1 MKKLLFCAL
10 AMASLSLAADTT
22 KAVVLPDSRPCPQ
35 WWKEAKFG
43 IFIHW
48 GVYSVPAFAP
58 TSGEKMNSCY
68 AEQYRGKIQNKV
80 KSVVEHHEKRYPGL
94 SYEDLASRF
103 TAENWN
109 PDDWAKLFRRSGAKY
124 VVLTSKH
131 HDGFALWPSEQS
143 RYWNSMAV
151 GPKRDICGELT
162 KAVREAGLKMGFYYS
177 LFEYSVITT
186 DLGKVTKHFVDEM
199 NIPQLK
205 DLVLRYRPDIVW
217 GDGQWRVLEEI
228 SRGEEF
234 LTWLYNESPVRDTVV
249 ANDRWWHRSR
259 GQCGDFY
266 TTEYDH
272 TGLKPNKKKDHPW
285 EECRG
290 IGRSFGYNRFE
301 RAENYLTDAQCIE
314 TLCDKVSRGGSLL
327 LNVGPDATG
336 FIPPIMEERLLAMGK
351 WLEVNGE
358 AIYAT
363 TAWSGRPKDMKK
375 DRVYYTEKPDALY
388 AICAV
393 WPQAKFRVKGVGA
406 VSKVALLGSGLEVAF
421 ESDGDDVVIQPPA
434 VNPGNMPCN
443 HAWTF
448 KLFR

>member
-1 MKKLLFCAL
+1 M
-10 AMASLSLAADTT
+10 

-35 WWKEAKFG
+35 WWKDAKFG

-58 TSGEKMNSCY
+58 TSGKKMNSCY

-143 RYWNSMAV
+143 PYWNSMVV

-162 KAVREAGLKMGFYYS
+162 KAVRDAGLKMGFYYS

-234 LTWLYNESPVRDTVV
+234 LTWLYNESPVRDSVV

-272 TGLKPNKKKDHPW
+272 TGSKPTKKKDHPW

-290 IGRSFGYNRFE
+290 IGNSFGYSRFE
-301 RAENYLTDAQCIE
+301 TPKDYMTRERCVE
-314 TLCDKVSRGGSLL
+314 TLVSCVSRGGNLL
-327 LNVGPDATG
+327 LNVGPTADG
-336 FIPPIMEERLLAMGK
+336 RIPAIMQDRLLAIGR
-351 WLEVNGE
+351 WLDVNGE
-358 AIYAT
+358 AIYGT
-363 TAWSGRPKDMKK
+363 TCWSAAPKDFVKRRIYFTRKVDAVYMIVFAT
-375 DRVYYTEKPDALY
+375 DRPTV
-388 AICAV
+388 AV
-393 WPQAKFRVKGVGA
+393 PGLTDVKGVSMLGTDAKVSWKTADGA
-406 VSKVALLGSGLEVAF
+406 LKVEIPRFA
-421 ESDGDDVVIQPPA
+421 
-434 VNPGNMPCN
+434 PGASPVEF
-443 HAWTF
+443 APVF
-448 KLFR
+448 KIVRQREK